1 MLDNQIVLKLKKIKF
16 SWIFSTYPL
25 SEPSVPSSTKP
36 QQSTMNVST
45 FTKTSLLEKWKIIE
59 TNVTYMWPIFSGRG
73 WNLWI

>member
-45 FTKTSLLEKWKIIE
+45 FTKTSLLENLKIIKTKWMNE
-59 TNVTYMWPIFSGRG
+59 WMNEC
-73 WNLWI
+73 